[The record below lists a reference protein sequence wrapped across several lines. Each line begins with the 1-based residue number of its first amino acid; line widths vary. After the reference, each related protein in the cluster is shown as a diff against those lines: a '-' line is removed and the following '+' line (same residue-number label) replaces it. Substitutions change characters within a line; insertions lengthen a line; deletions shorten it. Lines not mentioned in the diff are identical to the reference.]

1 MDVYNST
8 DIGEDALI
16 TPPLDLS
23 GIDDS
28 LQIKFK
34 HAGAGVSTNAV
45 NVLNVWWT
53 ICGTGYWYIINPNSF
68 NPAYSI
74 SPEQTAHSGLYDS
87 DFKPTDKDWMED
99 SLLINTNLSHSN
111 VRFKFEYV
119 TKGASNNFY
128 LDNIRI
134 GRMGSLSMKSYEN
147 KAISYR
153 LSVFPN
159 PASTD
164 AKILFDN
171 EVERNIIIILTDVLG
186 KTVSE
191 IYANKLSKGFHEF
204 DVNLSNFDKG
214 LYFLTVSS
222 NNQNLTTKKLIVK

>member
-1 MDVYNST
+1 MNKRKFSLST
-8 DIGEDALI
+8 TCDEFFGISFMIDIHI
-16 TPPLDLS
+16 F
-23 GIDDS
+23 DS
-28 LQIKFK
+28 ISKIKNEFK
-34 HAGAGVSTNAV
+34 RRFINENTILKIS
-45 NVLNVWWT
+45 NVLKNNGEVRIAT
-53 ICGTGYWYIINPNSF
+53 
-68 NPAYSI
+68 
-74 SPEQTAHSGLYDS
+74 DS
-87 DFKPTDKDWMED
+87 DSYVAWILHHFLKSEQFIWKASKKDDFLIKPSDWPA
-99 SLLINTNLSHSN
+99 T
-111 VRFKFEYV
+111 R
-119 TKGASNNFY
+119 
-128 LDNIRI
+128 
-134 GRMGSLSMKSYEN
+134 YEN

-204 DVNLSNFDKG
+204 DVNLSDFDKG

-222 NNQNLTTKKLIVK
+222 NNQNLTTKKVIIK

>member
-1 MDVYNST
+1 M
-8 DIGEDALI
+8 
-16 TPPLDLS
+16 
-23 GIDDS
+23 
-28 LQIKFK
+28 
-34 HAGAGVSTNAV
+34 
-45 NVLNVWWT
+45 
-53 ICGTGYWYIINPNSF
+53 
-68 NPAYSI
+68 
-74 SPEQTAHSGLYDS
+74 
-87 DFKPTDKDWMED
+87 
-99 SLLINTNLSHSN
+99 
-111 VRFKFEYV
+111 
-119 TKGASNNFY
+119 
-128 LDNIRI
+128 DNIRI
-134 GRMGSLSMKSYEN
+134 GEMGSLSMKSDEN

-191 IYANKLSKGFHEF
+191 IYANKLSEGFHEF